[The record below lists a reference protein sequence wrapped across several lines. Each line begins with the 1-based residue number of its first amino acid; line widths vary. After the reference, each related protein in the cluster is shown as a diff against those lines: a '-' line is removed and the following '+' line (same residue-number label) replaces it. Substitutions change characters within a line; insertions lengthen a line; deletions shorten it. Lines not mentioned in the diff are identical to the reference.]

1 MSGTARQITAG
12 EAQEPELN
20 EDALREALGRMG
32 SGRKNGGGAD
42 RKLRSAAPPTGD
54 VRRRRFVQDGQVVV
68 EHHQNSRATHRAM
81 AAPQVE
87 DHAEIDRLKAA
98 VREEQRRHEESQ
110 RRLQDVQTQMRSLE
124 TRAVHADLRIKELQ
138 AFLQERDIA
147 IMNLRARL
155 AVTVVKEDVR
165 AVELENDAAT
175 TVAAQPQVRRGRP
188 RKVAQPDMATSE
200 PEPVKWW
207 VKD

>member
-32 SGRKNGGGAD
+32 SGKKNGGTAD
-42 RKLRSAAPPTGD
+42 RKLRNAPPTGD

-68 EHHQNSRATHRAM
+68 EHHQPSRTTHRSTG
-81 AAPQVE
+81 APQIE
-87 DHAEIDRLKAA
+87 DSAELDRLKAS
-98 VREEQRRHEESQ
+98 VREEQRRYEESQ

-138 AFLQERDIA
+138 AFLQERDAA

-155 AVTVVKEDVR
+155 AVTAVNEDVR
-165 AVELENDAAT
+165 ASEIENTST
-175 TVAAQPQVRRGRP
+175 TVVAAPAPARRGRP
-188 RKVAQPDMATSE
+188 RKVVQPDTAVRE